1 MAILHKRSEFTDG
14 ASAKASSA
22 WNNCMSKPMCKYPA
36 ILAIILAILILL
48 TIIYFALRCLSCCC
62 CDCLSG
68 GRYRRG
74 KRKQYKYADLHASP
88 YNNND
93 NATAYKQPTAPPPG
107 YHPSGQQQP
116 PPQYAQFQRQRGDD
130 SLPAM
135 PRREEM
141 TEKRV
146 FDSAEGYGALRKEAG
161 IGKLEREKEYETE
174 QRQPMLHDPAPGYA
188 EMDGS
193 RAGDLGMGPTDGYR
207 PYGQAYT
214 PYSPVGGGGG
224 QGKGCAWKNV

>member
-1 MAILHKRSEFTDG
+1 MVILHRRSEFTDN
-14 ASAKASSA
+14 ASAKASSG
-22 WNNCMSKPMCKYPA
+22 WNTCMSKPMCKYPA

-48 TIIYFALRCLSCCC
+48 TIIYFSLRCLSCCC

-74 KRKQYKYADLHASP
+74 KRKQYKFADLHASP
-88 YNNND
+88 YHND
-93 NATAYKQPTAPPPG
+93 NATAYQPTSPPG

-116 PPQYAQFQRQRGDD
+116 PQYAQFERQREDD

-135 PRREEM
+135 PRWEEGR
-141 TEKRV
+141 EKRV
-146 FDSAEGYGALRKEAG
+146 FDSEEADGGLRKEAG

-174 QRQPMLHDPAPGYA
+174 QRQPMLQDPVPGYA

-193 RAGDLGMGPTDGYR
+193 RAGDLGMGQTGGYR

-214 PYSPVGGGGG
+214 PYSPVGGGG
-224 QGKGCAWKNV
+224 QGNGTWRNV